1 MVYLLLSILFSSC
14 LPLLLRAFASWRV
27 SLVVA
32 ITLNYLVCV
41 VVGVLLSLE
50 REVSEWVRFHS
61 WTLPA
66 VLQGVFLAGNFYL
79 LAFTAQR
86 SGVSIAALSSRL
98 SVAIPV
104 VLAIPLYGDRLS
116 LINGLG
122 AIGALVALV
131 LASAVTNEPAAP
143 RKKRSAWLPVVVF
156 FSFGLQFAL
165 LKFVQHFFLVRNQ
178 HHDYLTASF
187 FFALLVSLCLLIVT
201 HHPAGSIDR
210 IRSLLGG
217 IALGACNY
225 CALFALTRVLSVDGW
240 QSAMIFPTYSVG
252 VVVVST
258 LGAMVL
264 FAERLS
270 ARHMVGIGIGLVS
283 VAMLNL

>member
-1 MVYLLLSILFSSC
+1 MIYLLLSIFFSSC

-27 SLVVA
+27 SVVLA

-41 VVGVLLSLE
+41 VVGSVFSLE
-50 REVSEWVRFHS
+50 SEVTALFRIHA
-61 WTLPA
+61 WTPLA
-66 VLQGVFLAGNFYL
+66 VVQGAFLAGNFYL

-116 LINGLG
+116 IINGLG
-122 AIGALVALV
+122 VLGALVALV
-131 LASAVTNEPAAP
+131 LASALKPGPAGM
-143 RKKRSAWLPVVVF
+143 RRERSAWLPGVVF

-165 LKFVQHFFLVRNQ
+165 LKFVQHFFLTRDQ
-178 HHDYLTASF
+178 HHDYLTVSF
-187 FFALLVSLCLLIVT
+187 FFALLVSLCLLTVT
-201 HHPAGSIDR
+201 HRPAGSIDR
-210 IRSLLGG
+210 LRSVLGG
-217 IALGACNY
+217 LTLGACNY
-225 CALFALTRVLSVDGW
+225 CALFTLTRVLSVDGW

-252 VVVVST
+252 VVLVST
-258 LGAMVL
+258 LGAVVL
-264 FAERLS
+264 FAESISR
-270 ARHMVGIGIGLVS
+270 RHLAGIGIGLVS

>member
-1 MVYLLLSILFSSC
+1 MAYLLLSILFSSC

-27 SLVVA
+27 SLVMA

-41 VVGVLLSLE
+41 VVGAIFSLE
-50 REVSEWVRFHS
+50 REASEWVRIHS

-66 VLQGVFLAGNFYL
+66 VLQGAFLAGNFYL

-86 SGVSIAALSSRL
+86 SGVSISALSSRL

-116 LINGLG
+116 VINGLG
-122 AIGALVALV
+122 VLGALVALG
-131 LASAVTNEPAAP
+131 LASAVSTEPAAQ
-143 RKKRSAWLPVVVF
+143 RRVRSAGLPVVVF

-165 LKFVQHFFLVRNQ
+165 LKFVQHFLLVRNQ
-178 HHDYLTASF
+178 HHDYLAASF
-187 FFALLVSLCLLIVT
+187 FFALLVSLCLLMVT

-210 IRSLLGG
+210 TRSLLGG
-217 IALGACNY
+217 LTLGACNY
-225 CALFALTRVLSVDGW
+225 CALFSLTRVLSVDGW

-258 LGAMVL
+258 VGAMVL
-264 FAERLS
+264 FAERIS
-270 ARHMVGIGIGLVS
+270 GRHMVGIGIGLVS